1 LVFKPPS
8 CRWRLV
14 LARNSSSGGF
24 KPEGVNLLEVLNLL
38 RVVRAWAECLLQ
50 NIDLSPVL
58 LFYYSSFIFF
68 FTVDTNVQT
77 GLEKAFVEKFE
88 NM

>member
-1 LVFKPPS
+1 V
-8 CRWRLV
+8 V
-14 LARNSSSGGF
+14 HAR
-24 KPEGVNLLEVLNLL
+24 
-38 RVVRAWAECLLQ
+38 AECVLQ

>member
-1 LVFKPPS
+1 LQGITA
-8 CRWRLV
+8 L
-14 LARNSSSGGF
+14 G
-24 KPEGVNLLEVLNLL
+24 GVNLWKM
-38 RVVRAWAECLLQ
+38 VRARAECVLQ

-68 FTVDTNVQT
+68 FTVDTNVKT

>member
-1 LVFKPPS
+1 LQGITA
-8 CRWRLV
+8 L
-14 LARNSSSGGF
+14 G
-24 KPEGVNLLEVLNLL
+24 GVNLSKM
-38 RVVRAWAECLLQ
+38 VRARAECVLQ